1 MFKRQLLLQLAVTG
15 GIHTRRLA
23 GRVLVLESEVSKLQ
37 EEVLELRKNQ
47 KSPHEVL
54 TGTLTRE
61 YFEKA
66 AEQLLVIRHRRSAEA
81 VVDHLALVM
90 IDLDY
95 FKLVNDTY
103 GHAAGDEVLR
113 VFGHIAQNHLREHDM
128 VARWGGD
135 EFMIIL
141 QGVDSTTVPKVIEK
155 LRKEFEAATFSF
167 HLPDD
172 AEVARVRPSF
182 SFGYALHRAGETLPE
197 MILRADGHMYVR
209 KKERKAART

>member
-1 MFKRQLLLQLAVTG
+1 MERAATA
-15 GIHTRRLA
+15 GIHTHQLEDRIRELEGEVARL
-23 GRVLVLESEVSKLQ
+23 E
-37 EEVLELRKNQ
+37 EEVCELKKNQ
-47 KSPHEVL
+47 KSPHEAL

-66 AEQLLVIRHRRSAEA
+66 ATELLTVRHRRSAEV

-95 FKLVNDTY
+95 FKLVNDKY

-113 VFGHIAQNHLREHDM
+113 VFGHIAQDHLREHDM

-141 QGVDSTTVPKVIEK
+141 QGVDGTTVPKVIQK
-155 LRKEFEAATFSF
+155 LRTEFEAATFSF
-167 HLPDD
+167 HLTDD
-172 AEVARVRPSF
+172 DEAAHVRPSF
-182 SFGYALHRAGETLPE
+182 SFGYALHREGETLKE
-197 MILRADGHMYVR
+197 MAKRADGYMYKR
-209 KKERKAART
+209 KAERKAARE

>member
-1 MFKRQLLLQLAVTG
+1 MCSNQSLLECAVTAGMHTRQLEER
-15 GIHTRRLA
+15 IRE
-23 GRVLVLESEVSKLQ
+23 LEA
-37 EEVLELRKNQ
+37 EVLELKKNQ
-47 KSPHEVL
+47 KSPHEAL

-66 AEQLLVIRHRRSAEA
+66 AEQLLVVRHRRSAEV

-95 FKLVNDTY
+95 FKSVNDTY

-113 VFGHIAQNHLREHDM
+113 VFGHIAQDHLREHDM

-141 QGVDSTTVPKVIEK
+141 QGVDGTTVPKVIQK

-167 HLPDD
+167 HRTDD
-172 AEVARVRPSF
+172 DEAAHVRPSF
-182 SFGYALHRAGETLPE
+182 SFGYALHREGETLPE
-197 MILRADGHMYVR
+197 MISRADGHMYER
-209 KKERKAART
+209 KKERKAARE